1 MAEQAPSRAVAFLA
15 AFNEIEAFLR
25 EELSAKKSDSFKW
38 MCTQGAKRGVLTR
51 DQADDLKEFAE
62 LRNAISH
69 GEYRDFRPIAEP
81 LQETVEEIQRIRNAL
96 LEPTL
101 AVQVVGQEQRVVTFA
116 PDDDILEP
124 LHAIRETGHT
134 QFPIYDD
141 GTCIG
146 LLTTNAIARW
156 VSAELERG
164 NLIDPD
170 GEGTT
175 VGEALKLSGQH
186 DHPVFLPRTA
196 TAAMAIDALTT
207 PLDSGA
213 LPRLVIIT
221 EHGKPTQRPIAVVG
235 PTDIPAL
242 ADEI

>member
-1 MAEQAPSRAVAFLA
+1 MAAEEPTRAVAFLA

-25 EELSAKKSDSFKW
+25 DALGAKKTDSFKW

-81 LQETVEEIQRIRNAL
+81 LQETVDEIRRIRDSL
-96 LEPTL
+96 VEPTL
-101 AVQVVGQEQRVVTFA
+101 AVHVVGQGQQVVTFA

-134 QFPIYDD
+134 QFPIYEG
-141 GTCIG
+141 GTCVG

-164 NLIDPD
+164 NPIDAE
-170 GEGTT
+170 GEVTT
-175 VGEALKLSGQH
+175 VAEALKLSGQH
-186 DHPVFLPRTA
+186 DTAAFLPRTA

-213 LPRLVIIT
+213 LPRIVIIT
-221 EHGKPTQRPIAVVG
+221 EHGQPTQRPIAIVG
-235 PTDIPAL
+235 ATDIPAL
-242 ADEI
+242 ADEV